1 MANGVFSMVGNGIE
15 SGIGTYVT
23 HTSAALS
30 SALVPVV
37 TTAVTVWVM
46 AYGFAV
52 MRGEASESVPAFGW
66 RAAKIAILLA
76 IALGSGIY
84 QSTVVTDVEN
94 GTGMLAQTIAQ
105 AGGGTCSAN
114 VSGVVVGNSGTSSTS
129 ASSVYAALDCYDAQ
143 LGAVVTADVNH
154 ASQSGLSDFGA
165 AMGYLA
171 SAIIVAFGGSVFLLV
186 ACLETVLAR
195 VFLDLVLGIGPLF
208 IACGAFEPTRRFFDA
223 WTGKVVTYCLMQVL
237 IAAFLGIALAVF
249 SSETASLTGLASLP
263 AASDSGNLYTTLV
276 NQMMG
281 SPSTVSDDQY
291 FVDALGMLVTG
302 IFLAMLCWQLPS
314 VASALGGGSAVTG
327 VGAFAAGLASRAVAG
342 AAGSALGKLLSGKGP
357 GSGGSI
363 SPGGKG
369 GSGGPG
375 GPGGFGN
382 ATRPAYQRA
391 VMDNLTRTSVD
402 RASVA

>member
-1 MANGVFSMVGNGIE
+1 MASGVFSMVGNGIE
-15 SGIGTYVT
+15 SGVTTYVNQ
-23 HTSAALS
+23 TSAALS

-37 TTAVTVWVM
+37 TTALTLWVM

-52 MRGEASESVPAFGW
+52 MRGEASESVPAFAW

-84 QSTVVTDVEN
+84 QSTVVTDVQN

-105 AGGGTCSAN
+105 AGGGSCSASM
-114 VSGVVVGNSGTSSTS
+114 SGVTGTGSGS
-129 ASSVYAALDCYDAQ
+129 AASVYAALDCYDAQ

-154 ASQSGLSDFGA
+154 ASQSGLTDFGA

-171 SAIIVAFGGSVFLLV
+171 SAIIVAFGGCIFLLV

-208 IACGAFEPTRRFFDA
+208 IASGAFEPSRRFFDA

-237 IAAFLGIALAVF
+237 IAAFLGIALSVF
-249 SSETASLTGLASLP
+249 SSETASLTGLSSLP
-263 AASDSGNLYTTLV
+263 AASDSGNLYTAVV

-281 SPSTVSDDQY
+281 SSSTVNDDQY

-314 VASALGGGSAVTG
+314 VASALGGGSAMTG

-342 AAGSALGKLLSGKGP
+342 AAGTALARALSGKGP

-363 SPGGKG
+363 SSG
-369 GSGGPG
+369 GGPG
-375 GPGGFGN
+375 GASSRGG
-382 ATRPAYQRA
+382 TRPAYQRA
-391 VMDNLTRTSVD
+391 TMDNLNRT
-402 RASVA
+402 A

>member
-1 MANGVFSMVGNGIE
+1 MATNGVFSMVGNGIE
-15 SGIGTYVT
+15 SGIGSYVT

-52 MRGEASESVPAFGW
+52 MRGEASESVPAFAW
-66 RAAKIAILLA
+66 RAVKIAILLA
-76 IALGSGIY
+76 VALGSGIY
-84 QSTVVTDVEN
+84 QSTVITDAEN
-94 GTGMLAQTIAQ
+94 GTGLLAQTIAQ
-105 AGGGTCSAN
+105 AGGGTCSAS
-114 VSGVVVGNSGTSSTS
+114 VSGVTGTSSTS

-154 ASQSGLSDFGA
+154 ASQSGLTDFGA

-208 IACGAFEPTRRFFDA
+208 IACGVFEPSRRFFDA
-223 WTGKVVTYCLMQVL
+223 WIGKVVTYCLMQVL

-263 AASDSGNLYTTLV
+263 ASSDSGNLYTTLV

-281 SPSTVSDDQY
+281 ASSSTVSDDQY

-314 VASALGGGSAVTG
+314 VAAALGGGSAVTG
-327 VGAFAAGLASRAVAG
+327 VGAFAAGLASRAAGG
-342 AAGSALGKLLSGKGP
+342 AAGTALGRLFVGKGA

-363 SPGGKG
+363 SPGSPGGTAG
-369 GSGGPG
+369 GSWRG
-375 GPGGFGN
+375 
-382 ATRPAYQRA
+382 ARPAYQRS
-391 VMDNLTRTSVD
+391 VMDNLNRTG
-402 RASVA
+402 AA

>member
-37 TTAVTVWVM
+37 TTALTVWVM

-66 RAAKIAILLA
+66 RAAKVAILLA

-94 GTGMLAQTIAQ
+94 GTGMLAQSIAQ

-114 VSGVVVGNSGTSSTS
+114 ISGVTGTSSTS

-143 LGAVVTADVNH
+143 LGAVITADVNH

-186 ACLETVLAR
+186 GCLETVLAR

-208 IACGAFEPTRRFFDA
+208 IACGAFEPSRRFFDA

-281 SPSTVSDDQY
+281 SSSTVSDDQY

-342 AAGSALGKLLSGKGP
+342 AAGSALGKLVSGKGP

-375 GPGGFGN
+375 GPGNG
-382 ATRPAYQRA
+382 TRPAYQRA
-391 VMDNLTRTSVD
+391 VMDNLTRTSAD
-402 RASVA
+402 RASMA

>member
-1 MANGVFSMVGNGIE
+1 MASGVFSMVGNGIE

-52 MRGEASESVPAFGW
+52 MRGEASESVPVFAW
-66 RAAKIAILLA
+66 RAAKIAIMLA

-84 QSTVVTDVEN
+84 QSTVLTDVEN

-105 AGGGTCSAN
+105 AGGGNCSAS
-114 VSGVVVGNSGTSSTS
+114 VSGITGTSTTS
-129 ASSVYAALDCYDAQ
+129 AGSVYAALDCYDAQ

-154 ASQSGLSDFGA
+154 ASQSGLTDFGA

-171 SAIIVAFGGSVFLLV
+171 SAIIVAIGGCVFLLV

-208 IACGAFEPTRRFFDA
+208 IACGAFEPSRRFFDA
-223 WTGKVVTYCLMQVL
+223 WTGKVVTYCLMQIL

-249 SSETASLTGLASLP
+249 SSETASLTGLSSLP
-263 AASDSGNLYTTLV
+263 AASDSGNLYSAIV

-281 SPSTVSDDQY
+281 SSTATVTDDQY
-291 FVDALGMLVTG
+291 FIDALGMLVTG

-314 VASALGGGSAVTG
+314 VAAALGGGSAVTG

-342 AAGSALGKLLSGKGP
+342 AAGTVLSQLFLGRGAG
-357 GSGGSI
+357 GGGSI
-363 SPGGKG
+363 SRGGAG
-369 GSGGPG
+369 GSGRPG
-375 GPGGFGN
+375 VR
-382 ATRPAYQRA
+382 ARPAYQRA
-391 VMDNLTRTSVD
+391 VMDNLNRASTD
-402 RASVA
+402 RAGAA

>member
-1 MANGVFSMVGNGIE
+1 MASGVFSMIGNGIE

-52 MRGEASESVPAFGW
+52 MRGEASESVPVFAW
-66 RAAKIAILLA
+66 RAVKIAIMLA

-84 QSTVVTDVEN
+84 QSTVLTDVEN
-94 GTGMLAQTIAQ
+94 STGMLAQTIAQ
-105 AGGGTCSAN
+105 AGGGTCSAS
-114 VSGVVVGNSGTSSTS
+114 VSGITGTSTTS
-129 ASSVYAALDCYDAQ
+129 AGSVYAALDCYDAQ

-154 ASQSGLSDFGA
+154 ASQSGLTDFGA

-171 SAIIVAFGGSVFLLV
+171 SAIIVAIGGCVFLLV

-208 IACGAFEPTRRFFDA
+208 IACGAFEPSRRFFDA
-223 WTGKVVTYCLMQVL
+223 WTGKVVTYCLMQIL

-249 SSETASLTGLASLP
+249 SSETASLTGLSSLP
-263 AASDSGNLYTTLV
+263 AASDSGNLYTAIV

-281 SPSTVSDDQY
+281 SSTSTVTDDQY
-291 FVDALGMLVTG
+291 FIDALGMLVTG

-314 VASALGGGSAVTG
+314 VAAALGGGSVVTG

-342 AAGSALGKLLSGKGP
+342 AAGTALSQLFSGRGP

-363 SPGGKG
+363 SRGGA
-369 GSGGPG
+369 GGPG
-375 GPGGFGN
+375 GG
-382 ATRPAYQRA
+382 ARPAYQRA
-391 VMDNLTRTSVD
+391 VMDNLNRGRS
-402 RASVA
+402 

>member
-23 HTSAALS
+23 HTSTALS

-52 MRGEASESVPAFGW
+52 MRGEASESVPAFAW
-66 RAAKIAILLA
+66 RAVKVAILLA
-76 IALGSGIY
+76 VALGSGIY
-84 QSTVVTDVEN
+84 QSTVITDVEN

-114 VSGVVVGNSGTSSTS
+114 VSGVTGTGSTS
-129 ASSVYAALDCYDAQ
+129 ANSVYAALDCYDAQ
-143 LGAVVTADVNH
+143 LGAVVTTDVNH
-154 ASQSGLSDFGA
+154 ASQAGLTDFGA

-171 SAIIVAFGGSVFLLV
+171 SAIIVAFGGCVFLLV

-208 IACGAFEPTRRFFDA
+208 IACGAFEPSRRFFDA
-223 WTGKVVTYCLMQVL
+223 WTGKVVSYCLLQVL

-249 SSETASLTGLASLP
+249 SSETASLTGLSSLP

-276 NQMMG
+276 NQMMD
-281 SPSTVSDDQY
+281 SSSSTVTDDQY
-291 FVDALGMLVTG
+291 FIDALGMLVTG

-314 VASALGGGSAVTG
+314 VAAALGGGSAVTG
-327 VGAFAAGLASRAVAG
+327 IGAFAAGLASRTVAD
-342 AAGSALGKLLSGKGP
+342 AAGTALSQFLLGKGP

-363 SPGGKG
+363 SRGGA
-369 GSGGPG
+369 GGPG
-375 GPGGFGN
+375 SPGGGG
-382 ATRPAYQRA
+382 ARPAYQRA
-391 VMDNLTRTSVD
+391 VMDNLNRGRS
-402 RASVA
+402 

>member
-15 SGIGTYVT
+15 SGIGSYVT

-37 TTAVTVWVM
+37 TTALTVWVM

-52 MRGEASESVPAFGW
+52 MRGEASEPVPAFGW

-76 IALGSGIY
+76 IALGGGIY

-114 VSGVVVGNSGTSSTS
+114 VSGVTGTSSTS

-143 LGAVVTADVNH
+143 LAAVVTADVNH

-208 IACGAFEPTRRFFDA
+208 IACGAFEPSRRFFDA

-281 SPSTVSDDQY
+281 SSSTVSDDQY

-363 SPGGKG
+363 SPGGNG

-375 GPGGFGN
+375 GPGNG
-382 ATRPAYQRA
+382 TRPAYQRA
-391 VMDNLTRTSVD
+391 VMDNLTRTRAD

>member
-1 MANGVFSMVGNGIE
+1 MASGVFSMVGNGIE
-15 SGIGTYVT
+15 SGLGTYVT
-23 HTSAALS
+23 QTSAALS

-37 TTAVTVWVM
+37 TTAVTVWIM

-52 MRGEASESVPAFGW
+52 MRGEASESVPAFAW
-66 RAAKIAILLA
+66 RAARLAIMLA

-84 QSTVVTDVEN
+84 QSTVVTDVQN
-94 GTGMLAQTIAQ
+94 GTATLAQTIAQ
-105 AGGGTCSAN
+105 AGGGTCSAT
-114 VSGVVVGNSGTSSTS
+114 VSGVTGTSSTS
-129 ASSVYAALDCYDAQ
+129 ASSIYAALDCYDAQ

-154 ASQSGLSDFGA
+154 ASQAGLTDFGA

-171 SAIIVAFGGSVFLLV
+171 SAIIVAFGGCIFLLV

-195 VFLDLVLGIGPLF
+195 VFLDLVLGIGPVF
-208 IACGAFEPTRRFFDA
+208 IACGAFEPSRRFFDA

-249 SSETASLTGLASLP
+249 SSETASLTGLSSLP
-263 AASDSGNLYTTLV
+263 AASDSGNLYTTIV

-281 SPSTVSDDQY
+281 SASSTSSSVNDDQY

-302 IFLAMLCWQLPS
+302 VFLAMLCWQLPS
-314 VASALGGGSAVTG
+314 VAAALGGGSAVTG

-342 AAGSALGKLLSGKGP
+342 ATGAVLSQMLTGKGP

-363 SPGGKG
+363 SPGSGG
-369 GSGGPG
+369 GSLGPG
-375 GPGGFGN
+375 GG
-382 ATRPAYQRA
+382 ARPAYQRA
-391 VMDNLTRTSVD
+391 VMDNLNRTSAG

>member
-1 MANGVFSMVGNGIE
+1 MVGNGIE
-15 SGIGTYVT
+15 SGIGAYVT

-52 MRGEASESVPAFGW
+52 MRGEASESVPAFAW
-66 RAAKIAILLA
+66 RAAKVAILLA
-76 IALGSGIY
+76 VALGSGIY
-84 QSTVVTDVEN
+84 QSTVITDVEN
-94 GTGMLAQTIAQ
+94 GTETLAQTISQ
-105 AGGGTCSAN
+105 AGGGTCPAS
-114 VSGVVVGNSGTSSTS
+114 VSGVTGTGSTS
-129 ASSVYAALDCYDAQ
+129 ASSVYTAFDCYDAQ

-154 ASQSGLSDFGA
+154 ASQSGLTDFGA

-208 IACGAFEPTRRFFDA
+208 IACGAFEPSRRFFDA

-263 AASDSGNLYTTLV
+263 ASSDSGNLYTTIV

-281 SPSTVSDDQY
+281 SSSSTVSDDQY

-314 VASALGGGSAVTG
+314 VASSLGGGCAVTG
-327 VGAFAAGLASRAVAG
+327 VGAFAAGLASRAVGG
-342 AAGSALGKLLSGKGP
+342 AAGTALGRTMRGKGP
-357 GSGGSI
+357 GTGGSV
-363 SPGGKG
+363 SPG
-369 GSGGPG
+369 SPG
-375 GPGGFGN
+375 GPGNTGGSGRG
-382 ATRPAYQRA
+382 ARPAYQRA
-391 VMDNLTRTSVD
+391 VMDHLNRTG
-402 RASVA
+402 VA

>member
-1 MANGVFSMVGNGIE
+1 MASGVFSMIGNGIE

-52 MRGEASESVPAFGW
+52 MRGEAAESVPVFAW
-66 RAAKIAILLA
+66 RAVKIAIMLA

-94 GTGMLAQTIAQ
+94 GTGMLAQAIAQ

-114 VSGVVVGNSGTSSTS
+114 VSGVVGGNSGTGSTS
-129 ASSVYAALDCYDAQ
+129 AGSVYSALDCYDAQ

-154 ASQSGLSDFGA
+154 ASQSGLTDFGA

-171 SAIIVAFGGSVFLLV
+171 SAIIVAIGGCVFLLV

-208 IACGAFEPTRRFFDA
+208 IACGAFEPSRRFFDA

-249 SSETASLTGLASLP
+249 SSETASLTGLSSLP
-263 AASDSGNLYTTLV
+263 AASDSGNLYTVIV

-281 SPSTVSDDQY
+281 SATSTVTDDQY
-291 FVDALGMLVTG
+291 FIDALGMLVTG
-302 IFLAMLCWQLPS
+302 LFLAMLCWQLPS
-314 VASALGGGSAVTG
+314 VAAALGGGSAVTG

-342 AAGSALGKLLSGKGP
+342 AAGTALSQLFSGRGP

-363 SPGGKG
+363 SRGGV
-369 GSGGPG
+369 GGPG
-375 GPGGFGN
+375 SPGGGGV
-382 ATRPAYQRA
+382 RPAYQRA
-391 VMDNLTRTSVD
+391 VMDNLSRASAD
-402 RASVA
+402 RAGMA

>member
-1 MANGVFSMVGNGIE
+1 MASGVFSMIGNGIE

-52 MRGEASESVPAFGW
+52 MRGEASESVPAFAW
-66 RAAKIAILLA
+66 RAAKIAIILA

-94 GTGMLAQTIAQ
+94 GTGMLANTIAQ
-105 AGGGTCSAN
+105 AGGGICSAN
-114 VSGVVVGNSGTSSTS
+114 VASVTGTGSTS
-129 ASSVYAALDCYDAQ
+129 AGSVYAALDCYDAQ

-154 ASQSGLSDFGA
+154 ASQSGLTDFGA

-171 SAIIVAFGGSVFLLV
+171 SAIIVAIGGCVFLLV

-208 IACGAFEPTRRFFDA
+208 IACGAFEPSRRFFDA
-223 WTGKVVTYCLMQVL
+223 WTGKVVTYCLMQIL

-249 SSETASLTGLASLP
+249 SSETTSLTGLSSLP
-263 AASDSGNLYTTLV
+263 TAADSGNLYTTIV

-281 SPSTVSDDQY
+281 SSTSTVTDDQY
-291 FVDALGMLVTG
+291 FIDALGMLVTG
-302 IFLAMLCWQLPS
+302 LFLAMLCWQLPS
-314 VASALGGGSAVTG
+314 VAAALGGGSAVTG

-342 AAGSALGKLLSGKGP
+342 AAGTALSQLFVGKRP
-357 GSGGSI
+357 GDGGSI
-363 SPGGKG
+363 SRGG
-369 GSGGPG
+369 GSGPGSPG
-375 GPGGFGN
+375 GGG
-382 ATRPAYQRA
+382 ARPAYQRA
-391 VMDNLTRTSVD
+391 VMDNLNRASAD
-402 RASVA
+402 RAGMA